1 MTEEQMQKYKKWLR
15 LKYGNNDGEDVF
27 QQAYM
32 IAIQRYGIEKI
43 NQSLF
48 GKICREAARQLQ
60 YAEKHEIPFSYL
72 VTENQDQTDEVEYDP
87 EDPEWRKDFDAIE
100 SREEIEKTYGNW
112 LLNALLKATTEPPK
126 NMVTT
131 DRTIYEKQ
139 MKFEFA

>member
-72 VTENQDQTDEVEYDP
+72 AHENIDQTNEMPFDL
-87 EDPEWRKDFDAIE
+87 EDMEWKRPYIAIE
-100 SREEIEKTYGNW
+100 EQEEIEKTYGKW
-112 LLNALLKATTEPPK
+112 LLNSLLKAATEPKPSK
-126 NMVTT
+126 VTT
-131 DRTIYEKQ
+131 DCTDVEEQ
-139 MKFEFA
+139 MKFEFV